1 MGVEV
6 FRGFGVFMVFFIRG
20 SIAEVV
26 KEWYIVLGTVE
37 TAGGQPGILQAGRK
51 TFCAAPGNISCREVE
66 AMNLTEALML
76 LTLLASV
83 AYYTFSATWKI
94 AHNDKKK

>member
-37 TAGGQPGILQAGRK
+37 TAGGQPGIFTRRVQSFALFPASV
-51 TFCAAPGNISCREVE
+51 PGGDESMTLLETL
-66 AMNLTEALML
+66 AL
-76 LTLLASV
+76 LTLLVNV
-83 AYYTFSATWKI
+83 ARLAFALAWTIS
-94 AHNDKKK
+94 NNKKK

>member
-1 MGVEV
+1 
-6 FRGFGVFMVFFIRG
+6 
-20 SIAEVV
+20 
-26 KEWYIVLGTVE
+26 
-37 TAGGQPGILQAGRK
+37 
-51 TFCAAPGNISCREVE
+51 
-66 AMNLTEALML
+66 MNLTEALML